1 MTQLQKAIRDKITKY
16 SDACGMCTDTT
27 RECDTCEVEGILKD
41 LNELQKLANGR
52 QPPRSSQPK
61 PKRIDE
67 DFGTIC
73 VCAVRYCFGRQ
84 TYMPSLVQDFVR
96 RNFKYLNDNEL
107 QVMVDD
113 INFAERINQLGDERI
128 DKPDWLKFRASV
140 KSELENRK
148 AEKNA

>member
-1 MTQLQKAIRDKITKY
+1 MNNNNR
-16 SDACGMCTDTT
+16 
-27 RECDTCEVEGILKD
+27 R
-41 LNELQKLANGR
+41 
-52 QPPRSSQPK
+52 
-61 PKRIDE
+61 DE

-84 TYMPSLVQDFVR
+84 TYMPSLVQDFVC

-128 DKPDWLKFRASV
+128 DKPDWLKFRERIN
-140 KSELENRK
+140 SELEKRK
-148 AEKNA
+148 AEQNA

>member
-1 MTQLQKAIRDKITKY
+1 MNIT
-16 SDACGMCTDTT
+16 
-27 RECDTCEVEGILKD
+27 
-41 LNELQKLANGR
+41 
-52 QPPRSSQPK
+52 
-61 PKRIDE
+61 IDE

-128 DKPDWLKFRASV
+128 DKPDWLKFRERIN
-140 KSELENRK
+140 SELEKRK
-148 AEKNA
+148 AEQNA